1 MIFVFLFRIC
11 FPLYDS
17 PLSLCVLNYKMYG
30 QTNPIKKPRVK
41 LNTFLGR
48 KLLSSSFCTIPLVT
62 FNCKL
67 RLPIV
72 FPLPGIPGFATPC
85 LCGLAKATQP
95 LWPSVSSS
103 MI

>member
-41 LNTFLGR
+41 HISGEKVVN
-48 KLLSSSFCTIPLVT
+48 
-62 FNCKL
+62 
-67 RLPIV
+67 V
-72 FPLPGIPGFATPC
+72 FILHYYFSYI
-85 LCGLAKATQP
+85 
-95 LWPSVSSS
+95 
-103 MI
+103 